1 MSQNDFSDLLSTA
14 KQIECNSYSP
24 FSNLSNGVA
33 LLCENGEIYTGCTLE
48 ISNFSSSVCA
58 AKVALVKAI
67 SDGVRKFSAVAITG
81 ANADINYLCGD
92 CRQTYAEFGTDLII
106 ISELYPDDHKV
117 LSDLL
122 PQTEPGV
129 SLFDRST

>member
-1 MSQNDFSDLLSTA
+1 MSQKDFSDLLSTA

-24 FSNLSNGVA
+24 LSNLSNGVA
-33 LLCENGEIYTGCTLE
+33 LLCENGDIYTGCTLE

-58 AKVALVKAI
+58 ANVALVKAI

-81 ANADINYLCGD
+81 DNADINYLCGD
-92 CRQTYAEFGTDLII
+92 CRQIYAEFGTDLIV
-106 ISELYPDDHKV
+106 ISEIYPDDYKV

-122 PQTEPGV
+122 PQTEPAV
-129 SLFDRST
+129 SHFHRST

>member
-1 MSQNDFSDLLSTA
+1 MSQEDFSDLLSTA
-14 KQIECNSYSP
+14 RQIECNSYSP
-24 FSNLSNGVA
+24 ISDRTNGVA
-33 LLCENGEIYTGCTLE
+33 LLCENGDIYRGCTVE
-48 ISNFSSSVCA
+48 ISHSPSSICA

-81 ANADINYLCGD
+81 DNADINYLCGD
-92 CRQTYAEFGTDLII
+92 CRQIYAEFGTDLIV

-122 PQTEPGV
+122 PQTVP
-129 SLFDRST
+129 

>member
-1 MSQNDFSDLLSTA
+1 MSQKDFSDLLSTA

-24 FSNLSNGVA
+24 LSNRSNGVA
-33 LLCENGEIYTGCTLE
+33 LLSENGKIYTGCTLE
-48 ISNFSSSVCA
+48 ISNLSSSVCA

-81 ANADINYLCGD
+81 DNADINYLCGD
-92 CRQTYAEFGTDLII
+92 CRQTYAEFGTDLIV
-106 ISELYPDDHKV
+106 ISELYPDDQKV

-122 PQTEPGV
+122 PQTERGV
-129 SLFDRST
+129 SRFDKST

>member
-1 MSQNDFSDLLSTA
+1 MSQEDFSYLLSTA

-24 FSNLSNGVA
+24 LSNRSNGVA
-33 LLCENGEIYTGCTLE
+33 LLCENGDIYTGCTLE
-48 ISNFSSSVCA
+48 ISHYSSSVCA

-81 ANADINYLCGD
+81 DNADINYLCGD
-92 CRQTYAEFGTDLII
+92 CRQTYAEFGTDLIV
-106 ISELYPDDHKV
+106 ISELHPDDRKV

-129 SLFDRST
+129 SRLDKSN